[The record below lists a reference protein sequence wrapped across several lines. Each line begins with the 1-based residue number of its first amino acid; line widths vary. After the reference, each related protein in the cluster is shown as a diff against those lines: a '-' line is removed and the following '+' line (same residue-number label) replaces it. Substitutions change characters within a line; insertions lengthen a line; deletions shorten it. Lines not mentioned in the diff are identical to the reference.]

1 MGRDENRSQRPGR
14 CGTCRMF
21 PGNAINCPD
30 NTRKGMRKVYYNDY
44 GKDHCGNYT
53 EAVQG

>member
-1 MGRDENRSQRPGR
+1 
-14 CGTCRMF
+14 MF